1 MLMPFYIN
9 LMPLTLKLAKK
20 FQQETF
26 DNQNAFR
33 FVQIPLVIFK
43 REKRI
48 ARELEKNHVWVSS
61 KLLET
66 WEDWWDQ
73 IVVGA
78 STFPRN
84 YWDKRVKQR
93 VFEELRGED
102 RTSAACRLGM
112 KTKSRFE
119 KRSVMEQFMETL

>member
-1 MLMPFYIN
+1 MH
-9 LMPLTLKLAKK
+9 
-20 FQQETF
+20 
-26 DNQNAFR
+26 
-33 FVQIPLVIFK
+33 QIPLVIFK

-48 ARELEKNHVWVSS
+48 ARELEKNHLWVVSS
-61 KLLET
+61 KPLET
-66 WEDWWDQ
+66 WEDWWDR

-102 RTSAACRLGM
+102 RGHAAHVLGM
-112 KTKSRFE
+112 EVKSKFE
-119 KRSVMEQFMETL
+119 RRSIMEQIMETL